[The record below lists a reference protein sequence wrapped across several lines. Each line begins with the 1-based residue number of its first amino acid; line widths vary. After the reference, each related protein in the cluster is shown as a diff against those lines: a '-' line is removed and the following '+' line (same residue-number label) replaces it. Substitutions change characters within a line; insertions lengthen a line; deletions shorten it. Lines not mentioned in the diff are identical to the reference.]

1 VLEKVFNPKNLDN
14 LFIKGGRHPFF
25 NTKPRERE
33 RERGRERERER
44 ERELLCF
51 NRSCPPCCVMTREG
65 GIESELCGNGSRKT
79 GIRRREKPDRGR

>member
-33 RERGRERERER
+33 RERKRERERER
-44 ERELLCF
+44 ERESF
-51 NRSCPPCCVMTREG
+51 FVSTEAVPHVV
-65 GIESELCGNGSRKT
+65 S
-79 GIRRREKPDRGR
+79 

>member
-33 RERGRERERER
+33 RERKRERERER
-44 ERELLCF
+44 ERASLFQQKLSPMLCHD
-51 NRSCPPCCVMTREG
+51 
-65 GIESELCGNGSRKT
+65 K
-79 GIRRREKPDRGR
+79 RGRDRE